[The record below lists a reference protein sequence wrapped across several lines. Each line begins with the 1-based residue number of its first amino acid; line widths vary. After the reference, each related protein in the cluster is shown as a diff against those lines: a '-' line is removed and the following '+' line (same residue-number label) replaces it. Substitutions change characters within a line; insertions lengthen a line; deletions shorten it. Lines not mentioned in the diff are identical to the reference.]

1 VTSKSERDDLARVI
15 KLRAKVAREGITQRE
30 AELLADMED
39 QRAAKYKF
47 DHKLWADITAA
58 AQEAIAEADAK
69 IAQICRES
77 GLHEDFRPKL
87 SLSWYNRGENA
98 LADRRA
104 ELRRVAQTRIA
115 AVGKAAKTAI
125 SAQEA
130 NLLTAVIADGLT
142 SEQARN
148 LLESM
153 PTVEWLMPQMNI
165 AELEDARGRRG

>member
-39 QRAAKYKF
+39 QLAAKYKF

-69 IAQICRES
+69 S
-77 GLHEDFRPKL
+77 GIHEDFRPKL